1 MCYLEEIIEKEILIG
16 LLRDIA
22 LGVNHKVAYPGGH
35 PLIKEQQKKI
45 VDTINSFAEET
56 AEVSFVFLGDSIIV
70 EDINVDLSN
79 YPSVQILVKRLKR
92 LHIESMTFDTSC
104 NEMDIVGFLD
114 VVSNPPRDISVYD
127 LSLIHISEP
136 TRPY

>member
-1 MCYLEEIIEKEILIG
+1 MLSGGNYRKGNFNRSAAGYSSWRKPQSCLS
-16 LLRDIA
+16 R
-22 LGVNHKVAYPGGH
+22 GH